1 MRQPPPAPASP
12 PRGILHAVNAP
23 IDVEHE
29 RLLPPPDLAPWV
41 AHFWSVRWKLQQ
53 PLEVKT
59 LPHPVVHLT
68 VERDADSERVVV
80 GGPHHRP
87 FMRTLVDEGRVV
99 GIKFRPAMF
108 HALCADVSRLANHS
122 EQLDDDNAF
131 DLSAQALAA
140 ATIGTLAAS
149 IEPLSRLLRAHLHVP
164 AADDVIVRDLV
175 EAAEHDRTLC
185 RVDDL
190 VGRSG
195 LPLRTLQRR
204 FVRAVGVTPKWVL
217 LRYRLHEAAERLKAA
232 PSTSLA
238 ALAAELGYADQAH
251 FARDF
256 RGTIGVPPQVFAS
269 CHAL

>member
-1 MRQPPPAPASP
+1 
-12 PRGILHAVNAP
+12 LHAVNEP
-23 IDVEHE
+23 VDVEHE

-41 AHFWSVRWKLQQ
+41 AHFWSVRWTLQQ

-68 VERDADSERVVV
+68 VERDADGERVVV

-87 FMRTLVDEGRVV
+87 FVLTLVGEGRVV

-122 EQLDDDNAF
+122 DLDDNAF
-131 DLSAQALAA
+131 GLSAQALAA
-140 ATIGTLAAS
+140 ATTGTLAAS
-149 IEPLSRLLRAHLHVP
+149 IEPLSLLLREHLRVP

-238 ALAAELGYADQAH
+238 TLAADLGYADQAH

-256 RGTIGVPPQVFAS
+256 RATIGVPPHVFAS
-269 CHAL
+269 SFASGAL

>member
-1 MRQPPPAPASP
+1 
-12 PRGILHAVNAP
+12 
-23 IDVEHE
+23 
-29 RLLPPPDLAPWV
+29 LLPPDDLAPWV
-41 AHFWSVRWKLQQ
+41 AHFWSVRWKLQR

-68 VERDADSERVVV
+68 IERAGDDERVVV

-87 FMRTLVDEGRVV
+87 FVRTLVGEGRVV

-108 HALCADVSRLANHS
+108 HSLCTDVSTLANCS
-122 EQLDDDNAF
+122 VIVVDDGTSF
-131 DLSAQALAA
+131 GLSPTALAT
-140 ATIGTLAAS
+140 ATRGTLTES
-149 IEPLSRLLRAHLHVP
+149 IEPVSALLRALVGLP
-164 AADDVIVRDLV
+164 AADDMNVRDLV
-175 EAAEHDRTLC
+175 ETAEHDRSVC

-190 VGRSG
+190 VNRSG

-204 FVRAVGVTPKWVL
+204 FMRAVGASPKWVL
-217 LRYRLHEAAERLKAA
+217 LRYRLHEAAERLKAV

-256 RGTIGVPPQVFAS
+256 RATVGVPPQAFAS
-269 CHAL
+269 SFVGRRV